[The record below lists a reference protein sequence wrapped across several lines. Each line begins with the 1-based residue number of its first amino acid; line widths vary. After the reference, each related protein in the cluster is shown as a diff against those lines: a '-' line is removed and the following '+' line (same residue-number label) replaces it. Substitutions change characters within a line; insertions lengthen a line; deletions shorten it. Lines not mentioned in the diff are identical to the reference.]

1 MIKGVTP
8 VETAFELMGLMNS
21 QAIMKWIFF
30 DTFGGALIFAVGMVT
45 SLAIAVEKGSFKAVW
60 LFASLFFVTFFLFV
74 IPTARVDGVTSTM
87 EQSGF
92 QGVTTQN
99 IVQEKGYSNS
109 EINPVLSVISD
120 LMSSFSIG
128 LVEALENMAGGG
140 KNSYLKSPFLIAKLV
155 TLVNQ
160 TVQEG
165 IKDPQLKKKTIEFY
179 QNDYLPTLQM
189 FMDRNKTAKDLPDL
203 WPGSP
208 EIVAAYSTEAKAN
221 WKELSDELGLY
232 LQKGITGSSGAGAAL
247 TAVMPE
253 LDLSDI
259 HKRNDLVKNLMKYDI
274 KLSPTA
280 YATAAWQ
287 HAGFTNVSSDVA
299 SKKNWWTGVGSLV
312 SDVGAMITQ
321 PISVSI
327 AASMLHGFV
336 YVQGFSLLLMFT
348 FFPFTIIWTI
358 LQREPKVM
366 VEFLKN
372 LFWVKSWTL
381 CWGVINIAS
390 VYVWEIQR
398 LLHGSSGVQT
408 VVESA
413 FFLNITSVFM
423 IATPIVTY
431 SLLTGAMS
439 GLGVVATM
447 ANLHADKGV
456 EMVNK
461 SSQGFARN
469 IGKKHDFGGGY
480 GGGAGSG
487 SGANG
492 GGSGGGNTP

>member
-1 MIKGVTP
+1 
-8 VETAFELMGLMNS
+8 
-21 QAIMKWIFF
+21 
-30 DTFGGALIFAVGMVT
+30 
-45 SLAIAVEKGSFKAVW
+45 
-60 LFASLFFVTFFLFV
+60 
-74 IPTARVDGVTSTM
+74 
-87 EQSGF
+87 
-92 QGVTTQN
+92 
-99 IVQEKGYSNS
+99 
-109 EINPVLSVISD
+109 
-120 LMSSFSIG
+120 
-128 LVEALENMAGGG
+128 
-140 KNSYLKSPFLIAKLV
+140 
-155 TLVNQ
+155 
-160 TVQEG
+160 
-165 IKDPQLKKKTIEFY
+165 
-179 QNDYLPTLQM
+179 
-189 FMDRNKTAKDLPDL
+189 
-203 WPGSP
+203 
-208 EIVAAYSTEAKAN
+208 
-221 WKELSDELGLY
+221 
-232 LQKGITGSSGAGAAL
+232 
-247 TAVMPE
+247 
-253 LDLSDI
+253 
-259 HKRNDLVKNLMKYDI
+259 
-274 KLSPTA
+274 
-280 YATAAWQ
+280 
-287 HAGFTNVSSDVA
+287 
-299 SKKNWWTGVGSLV
+299 
-312 SDVGAMITQ
+312 MITQ

-492 GGSGGGNTP
+492 GGTGSGNTP